1 MSDNSKSAVANAGN
15 LIIPES
21 DWYSFYYEQTSGI
34 ELESQA
40 GVLGILEPAWY
51 DFYYEQQQVVYAT
64 GSSLSSVEGQQ
75 LTSYIGETNQVGT
88 AYNQIT
94 GILATSSSGTVVI
107 SGTENV
113 SVIVSGVESSA
124 TFGEIS
130 AQGQTIINAEILLSN
145 VSAEAN
151 ISQIS
156 ATADNPVTWS
166 SSGQIKRYPSNQ
178 FFSATAKI
186 GGASSEF
193 AIGEIQTNAT
203 TVINATISLNNVVSF
218 VQASDIN
225 ASGTLEISEEE
236 LVLLLAA

>member
-1 MSDNSKSAVANAGN
+1 MSDNPKSAIANAGN

-75 LTSYIGETNQVGT
+75 LTSYIGE
-88 AYNQIT
+88 
-94 GILATSSSGTVVI
+94 
-107 SGTENV
+107 
-113 SVIVSGVESSA
+113 
-124 TFGEIS
+124 
-130 AQGQTIINAEILLSN
+130 
-145 VSAEAN
+145 
-151 ISQIS
+151 IS

-178 FFSATAKI
+178 FVSATAKI

-193 AIGEIQTNAT
+193 AIGDIQTSAT
-203 TVINATISLNNVVSF
+203 TSINATISLNNVVSF

-236 LVLLLAA
+236 LILLLAA

>member
-130 AQGQTIINAEILLSN
+130 AQGQSIVNAEILLSG
-145 VSAEAN
+145 VYAKAN

-166 SSGQIKRYPSNQ
+166 SSGQIKRYSSNQ
-178 FFSATAKI
+178 FVSATAKI